1 MSTVTSAAS
10 APLFDPD
17 FGSALDAAAAI
28 RARRVSATELM
39 RHTFDRVKR
48 YNPALNAI
56 VLQFEDEAMAAA
68 READQALARGKEVGP
83 FHGVPATL
91 KECLAWR
98 ETPTT
103 AGLPTWKDARPKQ
116 DAICASRLAQSGAIV
131 MGKTN
136 VPLLLSDW
144 QSYNAIYGTSNNPWD
159 VTRTPGGSSGGTAA
173 ALAAGLGFLSIGSDI
188 GGSIRVPSHFCGICG
203 HKPSVNLIPNEGHVP
218 PPPGATN
225 LPQVE
230 LEVVGPMARHPRDLE
245 QCVRVMAGPH
255 GFDAKAYTLQLPQP
269 RHRRLA
275 DFRVGGIADS
285 QLCAIA
291 NDQREVLEA
300 LFARVAPQVKQF
312 ATGLPPQLDF
322 AASFDSYGFLLGAIL
337 SGGLPDA
344 NAEAMRIAPNMGAFD
359 SFRQAYY
366 SRHRYFMQA
375 NSTRMQVRAAW
386 EQYFRDF
393 DVFLMPVAM
402 LPAFPHQ
409 QEGEVSL
416 RKIQVDGVSR
426 DYFEMIVY
434 PHFATVAGLPVT
446 VVPAGRTKSG
456 LPVGVQIIGPYLE
469 DLTTL
474 EFAALLEPIT
484 GGFEPPPG
492 YSANPSARPT
502 LN

>member
-1 MSTVTSAAS
+1 MSAVTSAAS

-68 READQALARGKEVGP
+68 READQALARGQAVGP

-98 ETPTT
+98 ETPST
-103 AGLPTWKDARPKQ
+103 AGLPAWKDARPKQ

-230 LEVVGPMARHPRDLE
+230 LEVVGPP
-245 QCVRVMAGPH
+245 
-255 GFDAKAYTLQLPQP
+255 
-269 RHRRLA
+269 
-275 DFRVGGIADS
+275 IS
-285 QLCAIA
+285 
-291 NDQREVLEA
+291 
-300 LFARVAPQVKQF
+300 
-312 ATGLPPQLDF
+312 
-322 AASFDSYGFLLGAIL
+322 
-337 SGGLPDA
+337 
-344 NAEAMRIAPNMGAFD
+344 
-359 SFRQAYY
+359 
-366 SRHRYFMQA
+366 
-375 NSTRMQVRAAW
+375 AW
-386 EQYFRDF
+386 EGSPTRNYA
-393 DVFLMPVAM
+393 P
-402 LPAFPHQ
+402 
-409 QEGEVSL
+409 
-416 RKIQVDGVSR
+416 SR
-426 DYFEMIVY
+426 
-434 PHFATVAGLPVT
+434 
-446 VVPAGRTKSG
+446 
-456 LPVGVQIIGPYLE
+456 
-469 DLTTL
+469 TT
-474 EFAALLEPIT
+474 
-484 GGFEPPPG
+484 
-492 YSANPSARPT
+492 SARSWRRCSRAWH
-502 LN
+502 LK

>member
-1 MSTVTSAAS
+1 MSAVTSAAS
-10 APLFDPD
+10 TPLFDPD
-17 FGSALDAAAAI
+17 FDSALEAAAAI
-28 RARRVSATELM
+28 RGRRISATELM

-56 VLQFEDEAMAAA
+56 VLQFEEEAMASAH
-68 READQALARGKEVGP
+68 EADEVLTRGHQVGP
-83 FHGVPATL
+83 FHGVPTTL

-98 ETPTT
+98 QSPTT
-103 AGLPTWKDARPKQ
+103 AGLPAWKDARPKQ
-116 DAICASRLAQSGAIV
+116 DAVSAARLAQSGAIV
-131 MGKTN
+131 IGKTN

-159 VTRTPGGSSGGTAA
+159 TTRTPGGSSGGTAA

-203 HKPSVNLIPNEGHVP
+203 HKPSVNLIPHEGHVP
-218 PPPGATN
+218 PPPGSINVPAA
-225 LPQVE
+225 E

-255 GFDAKAYTLQLPQP
+255 GFDAKAYMLQLPEP
-269 RHRRLA
+269 RHRRLS

-285 QLCAIA
+285 AFCAVSK
-291 NDQREVLEA
+291 DQREILET
-300 LFARVAPQVKQF
+300 LFERVVPQVKQF
-312 ATGLPPQLDF
+312 TGGLPPRLDF
-322 AASFDSYGFLLGAIL
+322 RTSFDSYGFLLGSVL
-337 SGGLPDA
+337 SAGLPDA
-344 NAEAMRIAPNMGAFD
+344 NAEAMRSAPHLGPLD
-359 SFRQAYY
+359 SMRQAYFA
-366 SRHRYFMQA
+366 RHRYFMQA
-375 NSTRMQVRAAW
+375 NSARLQVRAVW
-386 EQYFRDF
+386 EDYFRDF

-409 QEGEVSL
+409 QEGEVAE
-416 RKIQVDGVSR
+416 RKIEVDGVTR
-426 DYFEMIVY
+426 DYREMLVY
-434 PHFATVAGLPVT
+434 PHFATVAGLPAT

-474 EFAALLEPIT
+474 EFAALLEPIA
-484 GGFEPPPG
+484 GGFQPPPG
-492 YSANPSARPT
+492 YSGSDPT